1 MYLDEE
7 TVRVDKGPRLG
18 HDPDPGH
25 AGQHAADEGRAA
37 PSRHVDEGQ
46 LPVLGVANLSRMGVL
61 KNQYQISN
69 SVPHKPFCVT

>member
-37 PSRHVDEGQ
+37 HCRHVDEGQ
-46 LPVLGVANLSRMGVL
+46 LPVLGVADLSKV
-61 KNQYQISN
+61 
-69 SVPHKPFCVT
+69 SVV